1 MAGTTSMPR
10 GVRADAPERSR
21 TKLGLMSGA
30 SAAIVGAAIG
40 AVATIAGSFAQSVFQ
55 TRREEQQRRETR
67 EAEDRERRQ
76 EVAYRYLF
84 QLQDAVDSL
93 RYRLDNWATRGG
105 QTWAASVDAEYWDVT
120 TLYAL
125 ARALAAERIL
135 MLEGV
140 YPQVERRS
148 PGLGRFLID
157 SSVEGALGKSLRGL
171 FYYHRLAL
179 AESALQREVDGFR
192 IATYSEF
199 RQRYADPGSG
209 LDKLLAPAVDAI
221 ERLDETGM
229 IALKGSLDQI
239 TEKLGRETGMPSGTP

>member
-1 MAGTTSMPR
+1 
-10 GVRADAPERSR
+10 
-21 TKLGLMSGA
+21 MSNA

-40 AVATIAGSFAQSVFQ
+40 AVATIAGSFAQNVFQ
-55 TRREEQQRRETR
+55 SRREAHQRRETR

-76 EVAYRYLF
+76 EVAHHYLF

-105 QTWAASVDAEYWDVT
+105 QAWAATVDAEYWDVT

-157 SSVEGALGKSLRGL
+157 SSVEGALGRSLRGL

-192 IATYSEF
+192 ITTYSEF

-209 LDKLLAPAVDAI
+209 LDKLLAPAVTAI

-229 IALKGSLDQI
+229 IALKGSLDEI
-239 TEKLGRETGMPSGTP
+239 TEKLGGETGMPSGNP